1 MTPAPSRVSGAA
13 AIPSGAADRYL
24 AALRLPAP
32 APPVLPQRVSSSGTS
47 WARPGAPSLQFLR
60 AAALLRACGMDADSV
75 TPAALRQWLDA
86 LHAAKAVSGPV
97 EAAAAAV
104 SLESSYLPGGFL
116 SKLAAYP
123 VVAGLGTPGVPRL
136 CPVAVLSELRRP
148 GDATWR
154 HAFAVALIGAPA
166 ELRRPVPRFPFRG
179 NGRPACEAADPAPLL
194 QRDLDNGWILPAAP
208 GTPVPAPSPVSTVA
222 KANGAYRLICDD
234 SSRSGKGVPR
244 GPNGFCDTTRLPF
257 PATVSVPAV
266 AGWLRAA
273 PPPPKGGRL
282 WLCKFDVATAF
293 RRLGLSALGRGSSSI
308 KWAGTVYRVT
318 TCSMGSRWSSS
329 AMNAVTHAV
338 ARSLNLP
345 GGRAR
350 VLSYCD
356 DCLAYVSGTRAE
368 AVRFRARVI
377 ERFGKLGLPMVDD
390 KCPPP
395 SVAQEWIGLAID
407 AGGSVPTIAFSESA
421 AASLSAALAS
431 VVARRPVDAA
441 ALRLLLGRLGWLS
454 CVAPPVRLWLRRLY
468 QALGDAASGSRFSKA
483 AASAAARL
491 DRLFVRRVWP
501 VDEVCRRVFP
511 DPHPRFVVF
520 SDASATHGGG
530 LVYDAGSR
538 TSGVL
543 HSGERGS
550 AVGGEAVVISYPGL
564 APASTRSEL
573 LTVQALLAHASARM
587 RGHSVRLFTDSLAA
601 KASVHG
607 RAAPGARHADDLGE
621 ALAMCVL
628 DNRIYLHAEH
638 IAGLLN
644 GSCDSLSRYALASGR
659 ALPLA
664 LPAGAARENW
674 RGGLVHVWARLGPL
688 LRKTP
693 ATGVLVAPPHV
704 VVTADARFFGQG
716 RGPRPS
722 AQSLGARPDKTLPV
736 GRRGGAP
743 HVERPVGILR
753 RRRLGRGL
761 PARRNGGQ
769 AALAMGRAAH
779 PSRCGLG
786 GGHSDRGQDDQ
797 ARRVPLG
804 GSLVRTD

>member
-1 MTPAPSRVSGAA
+1 MVSGRAPAA
-13 AIPSGAADRYL
+13 AAAAVPSGVADRYL
-24 AALRLPAP
+24 EALLLPAP
-32 APPVLPQRVSSSGTS
+32 SPPVLPQRVSSSGTS

-60 AAALLRACGMDADSV
+60 AAALLRACGMDAESV
-75 TPAALRQWLDA
+75 SPAALRRWLDA
-86 LHAAKAVSGPV
+86 LHEAKVVSDPV
-97 EAAAAAV
+97 EKAAAAV
-104 SLESSYLPGGFL
+104 SLDSSYLPGGFL

-123 VVAGLGTPGVPRL
+123 VVAGLGSPGVPRL
-136 CPVAVLSELRRP
+136 CPVAVLEELRRA
-148 GDATWR
+148 GDSSWR

-179 NGRPACEAADPAPLL
+179 NGRPSCEAADPAPLL

-208 GTPVPAPSPVSTVA
+208 EAPVPSPSPVSTVA
-222 KANGAYRLICDD
+222 KANGSFRLICDD
-234 SSRSGKGVPR
+234 SSRSRTGVLR
-244 GPNGFCDTTRLPF
+244 GPNGSCDTARLPF

-266 AGWLRAA
+266 AAWLRAA
-273 PPPPKGGRL
+273 PSPAAGGRL

-308 KWAGTVYRVT
+308 KWAGTIYRVT

-338 ARSLNLP
+338 ARSLSLP

-356 DCLAYVSGTRAE
+356 DCLAYVSGTLAE
-368 AVRFRARVI
+368 ATSFRARVI
-377 ERFGKLGLPMVDD
+377 ARFCKLGLPMVDE

-395 SVAQEWIGLAID
+395 SEAQDWIGLAID
-407 AGGSVPTIAFSESA
+407 TGGPVPTITFTEA
-421 AASLSAALAS
+421 AATSLSAALSS

-441 ALRLLLGRLGWLS
+441 SLRLLLGRLGWLS

-468 QALGDAASGSRFSKA
+468 QALGDAASGSRFGDA
-483 AASAAARL
+483 AVSAAARL

-501 VDEVCRRVFP
+501 VDDVCRRVFP

-530 LVYDAGSR
+530 LIYDAGSR
-538 TSGVL
+538 TSGPL
-543 HSGERGS
+543 HSGKLGP
-550 AVGGEAVVISYPGL
+550 AVGGEAVVVSYKGL

-607 RAAPGARHADDLGE
+607 RAAPKARHADDLGE
-621 ALAMCVL
+621 ALAACVL
-628 DNRIYLHAEH
+628 DNHIYLHAEH

-644 GSCDSLSRYALASGR
+644 GACDALSRFALASGR

-664 LPAGAARENW
+664 LPAGAARANW
-674 RGGLVHVWARLGPL
+674 RDGLVHVWSRLEPL
-688 LRKTP
+688 LRKVP
-693 ATGVLVAPPHV
+693 ARGVRIDPPHV
-704 VVTADARFFGQG
+704 VVAADGRFFDQDQG
-716 RGPRPS
+716 HQAS
-722 AQSLGARPDKTLPV
+722 AQPVDPRPDKALSV
-736 GRRGGAP
+736 VRRRGAP
-743 HVERPVGILR
+743 HVGRSSGVLRCRRVVG
-753 RRRLGRGL
+753 GA
-761 PARRNGGQ
+761 PARRVGEQ
-769 AALAMGRAAH
+769 TSSAVVQLTR
-779 PSRCGLG
+779 PPRRGLG
-786 GGHSDRGQDDQ
+786 RDHCDRGQDDQ
-797 ARRVPLG
+797 AHRVALG
-804 GSLVRTD
+804 GSLVRAD